1 MHALYNRDM
10 FFPYQYYIFNLSDT
24 LKEIVVK
31 DEKYVTPSGKE
42 LHRRMLANKEKVLAE
57 VRNEAGEF
65 VKYVKTQ
72 KGTNPMD
79 SFF

>member
-1 MHALYNRDM
+1 MSET
-10 FFPYQYYIFNLSDT
+10 IKS
-24 LKEIVVK
+24 IVVK
-31 DEKYVTPSGKE
+31 DEKYVAPSGKE
-42 LHRRMLANKEKVLAE
+42 LHRRMLANKEQVLAQ

>member
-1 MHALYNRDM
+1 M
-10 FFPYQYYIFNLSDT
+10 SDI

-31 DEKYVTPSGKE
+31 DEKYVAPSGKE
-42 LHRRMLANKEKVLAE
+42 LHRRMLANKEKVLAA

-72 KGTNPMD
+72 KGTNPLD

>member
-1 MHALYNRDM
+1 MPD
-10 FFPYQYYIFNLSDT
+10 I

-31 DEKYVTPSGKE
+31 DEKPVAPSGKE
-42 LHRRMLANKEKVLAE
+42 VHRRMLANKEHVLAA
-57 VRNEAGEF
+57 VRTEAGEF

-72 KGTNPMD
+72 KGTNPLD